1 MIEFVTGAGGKTSY
15 IHRRAEQERAQG
27 RRVLVC
33 TSTHMMTEPDT
44 LLSGE
49 LADIQRQLDTCG
61 YCMAGLPAKDGK
73 IGPLDPEVYRKACAL
88 ADVVLVEADGSRHH
102 PIKACNQTEPVIYDN
117 VDTITVIMG
126 MHALGKTFEEA
137 AFRLEEVCALLGVD
151 QKDIVTPAHLAELIQ
166 KAYLQPLA
174 LKYPNVPIVTHCVG
188 YTLYQRAVASL
199 INEGMDVSVLQPAW
213 FAEKPVLFLCGGGH
227 VSLALA
233 RMAPILDM
241 DVVVMDDREEFA
253 NTDRF
258 YMARQVICDD
268 FENLRQYLLPN
279 AYYCIVTSGHKADR
293 ICARQL
299 LPADPPYLG
308 MIGSKVKVARAKEA
322 LGELWNDRIFAP
334 IGLDIRA
341 NTPAEIAVSIFAQII
356 QVKNAA
362 PHSSASREL
371 LDSKES
377 GVLCILTEKKGS
389 SPRDVGSMLL
399 VTENGVIDTI
409 GGGIME
415 RRVIDRA
422 RTISQ
427 VTSERVVLEDIG
439 MACAGANTILY
450 IPIR

>member
-1 MIEFVTGAGGKTSY
+1 M
-15 IHRRAEQERAQG
+15 
-27 RRVLVC
+27 
-33 TSTHMMTEPDT
+33 P
-44 LLSGE
+44 
-49 LADIQRQLDTCG
+49 
-61 YCMAGLPAKDGK
+61 
-73 IGPLDPEVYRKACAL
+73 
-88 ADVVLVEADGSRHH
+88 
-102 PIKACNQTEPVIYDN
+102 
-117 VDTITVIMG
+117 
-126 MHALGKTFEEA
+126 
-137 AFRLEEVCALLGVD
+137 
-151 QKDIVTPAHLAELIQ
+151 
-166 KAYLQPLA
+166 
-174 LKYPNVPIVTHCVG
+174 
-188 YTLYQRAVASL
+188 
-199 INEGMDVSVLQPAW
+199 
-213 FAEKPVLFLCGGGH
+213 
-227 VSLALA
+227 
-233 RMAPILDM
+233 
-241 DVVVMDDREEFA
+241 MDDREEFA
-253 NTDRF
+253 NTKRF
-258 YMARQVICDD
+258 DMARQVICDD
-268 FENLRQYLLPN
+268 FENLHQYLLPN

-341 NTPAEIAVSIFAQII
+341 NTPAEIAVSILAQII

-389 SPRDVGSMLL
+389 SPRDVGSMML

-422 RTISQ
+422 RTIDK